1 MAAATVTEPQRI
13 RVLVVDE
20 DPPTRKGVRLT
31 LERAGLTVVGEA
43 SNAEAAVEAAVREQ
57 PDICLLETQIPGSG
71 IAATAEITRQLPRT
85 SVVMFTNSGTDEDLF
100 DSLRVIGV
108 RAEPPE
114 LRPGQA
120 ARLEELVIN
129 PVPPQNTTTLWLG

>member
-57 PDICLLETQIPGSG
+57 PDICLLETRIPGSG

-85 SVVMFTNSGTDEDLF
+85 SVVMFTNSGADEDLF
-100 DSLRVIGV
+100 DSLRAG
-108 RAEPPE
+108 AAGYFPQDMKPHPPPPP
-114 LRPGQA
+114 LVGRPGGGA
-120 ARLEELVIN
+120 A
-129 PVPPQNTTTLWLG
+129 